1 MFFAKAL
8 IHLRESSCDLVL
20 ACLDKKSG
28 NRQIVECLKDELI
41 GDCFERI
48 DHEHFGYE
56 SLEAIDF
63 LHEPIHIGIK
73 QELCSMFHKSWV
85 EYDYEEIDA
94 NGWSRVI
101 PLYISDRARD
111 EEGNYFV
118 YIPSM
123 HFQLET
129 GERDSICFQEESM
142 DFPVDVS
149 GGGAGDKSG
158 SNAPPPDETS
168 GNAAT
173 SESGGGDG
181 HHIPPW

>member
-1 MFFAKAL
+1 
-8 IHLRESSCDLVL
+8 
-20 ACLDKKSG
+20 
-28 NRQIVECLKDELI
+28 
-41 GDCFERI
+41 
-48 DHEHFGYE
+48 
-56 SLEAIDF
+56 
-63 LHEPIHIGIK
+63 
-73 QELCSMFHKSWV
+73 MFHKSWV

-118 YIPSM
+118 CTPSM

-129 GERDSICFQEESM
+129 GERDSICFQEEST

-149 GGGAGDKSG
+149 GGGEGDKSG

-173 SESGGGDG
+173 SERGGGDG
-181 HHIPPW
+181 HHVPPLVMVTELVEVKVEVKAEVRAEKIPMKTMKVKSRRRETTKKRRRKKSWKATGLGHCPLVVPILCP